1 MQMQDYDFIVAR
13 LEGLVRRA
21 KMFNQSKEDLMLNI
35 EFEVENFRLAQR
47 LEEEKMIEGL
57 MAA

>member
-21 KMFNQSKEDLMLNI
+21 KMFNQSKEDLMMNI
-35 EFEVENFRLAQR
+35 EFEVESFRLAQR

>member
-21 KMFNQSKEDLMLNI
+21 KTFNQSKEDLMMNI

>member
-1 MQMQDYDFIVAR
+1 MQMQDYDYIVAR
-13 LEGLVRRA
+13 LEGIVRRA
-21 KMFNQSKEDLMLNI
+21 KLFNQSKEDVMMNI

-47 LEEEKMIEGL
+47 LDEEKMIEGL

>member
-1 MQMQDYDFIVAR
+1 MQMQDYDYIVAR

-21 KMFNQSKEDLMLNI
+21 KMFNQSKEDVLMNL
-35 EFEVENFRLAQR
+35 EFEVENFRLSQR
-47 LEEEKMIEGL
+47 LEEEKLIEGL

>member
-1 MQMQDYDFIVAR
+1 MQMQDYDMIIKR
-13 LEGLVRRA
+13 LEGLARRA
-21 KMFNQSKEDLMLNI
+21 KTFNQSKEDLIMNI

-47 LEEEKMIEGL
+47 LEEDQIIKEL

>member
-1 MQMQDYDFIVAR
+1 MQMQDYDYIVAR
-13 LEGLVRRA
+13 LEGIVRRA
-21 KMFNQSKEDLMLNI
+21 KLFNQSREDVMMNI

-47 LEEEKMIEGL
+47 LEEEKMIKGL

>member
-21 KMFNQSKEDLMLNI
+21 KMFNQSKEDLMMNI